1 MKFIQFDYENK
12 TLIIFI
18 TSIIWAINFRTT
30 FKNIDNHMDSGSY
43 SSLKFD
49 PLLILIKNILSCLF
63 FVGLYFQLK
72 LSKYT
77 EQNQE
82 ELTRTTKGSVI
93 IFQLTKTK
101 TNKNK
106 LFESVNFMNKLNN
119 LKDKII
125 FFIKIIFLIF
135 IIYLIEEMYFI
146 IANNHILDRLICPIR
161 NLGILIT
168 LLIFSPLLIKKTW
181 VLYKHQFFP
190 LIIILILSIFIIIFN
205 ILNIDRFK
213 KIFRITF
220 LLYLFSF
227 ILMGLEMVLIK
238 YLVDSQFIS
247 IFFILGTKGLIGS
260 IIFIFINI
268 FVNKVEFFNFFD
280 KLLKFE
286 YDEMYEEF
294 GILPKI
300 FYVISILI
308 LQYFKII
315 VINRFTENHLLSV
328 VMITDILYFPF
339 YIIERFWIESFDIST
354 QSTFYLNMSIGI
366 INALLMLIFN
376 EILEC
381 KFWGLNKN
389 LKKNIYERQSKEINL
404 YLSQINSDADESFE
418 NE

>member
-294 GILPKI
+294 DILPKI